1 MLCYGIII
9 RAWVDQVGGSEVQF
23 SNLQSGHL
31 QKSIEAQGKGMAAS
45 LVCKSRRRLQTWA
58 KRFTTK
64 FDVLISFVLFVLH
77 RHVKS

>member
-1 MLCYGIII
+1 MLSHFLVQGL
-9 RAWVDQVGGSEVQF
+9 RGGAEVQF

-64 FDVLISFVLFVLH
+64 FDVDTVENMPPTWSIQLSSD
-77 RHVKS
+77 K